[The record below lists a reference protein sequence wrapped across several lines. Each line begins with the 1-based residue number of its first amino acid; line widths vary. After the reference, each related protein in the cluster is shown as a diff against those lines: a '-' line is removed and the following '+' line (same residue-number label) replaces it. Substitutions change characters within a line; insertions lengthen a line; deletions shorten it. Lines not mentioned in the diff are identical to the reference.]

1 MKSYQVKYTVE
12 VKYFSPYLKL
22 YLISLLECA
31 KTQNVVKILINGNNS
46 FQDPTGIFSAVDP
59 FVNPIL
65 LLIFLIYIFSISYS
79 FHTKMGKNLHLWTIS
94 SIRDQLFIFATNH
107 FCLTYCTL
115 VSAKWAKIV
124 IKRLHLQS

>member
-22 YLISLLECA
+22 YLISLSSTVSA
-31 KTQNVVKILINGNNS
+31 KTQNVVKILINDHYS
-46 FQDPTGIFSAVDP
+46 FQDPTDIFSAVDP

-79 FHTKMGKNLHLWTIS
+79 FHTKMGKHLHLRTIS
-94 SIRDQLFIFATNH
+94 SIRDQLIS
-107 FCLTYCTL
+107 FC
-115 VSAKWAKIV
+115 
-124 IKRLHLQS
+124 H